1 MKSHINNTAHARKS
15 GENIPNILASR
26 SKVYIL
32 LCILSYVFYAISM
45 YTFIHRKKRYSS
57 IVIRTTSVRHQ
68 EKLPAKVT
76 KFNRIL

>member
-15 GENIPNILASR
+15 GENIPNILASG

-32 LCILSYVFYAISM
+32 LCILSYVFLSM
-45 YTFIHRKKRYSS
+45 YTFIRRKKRYSS